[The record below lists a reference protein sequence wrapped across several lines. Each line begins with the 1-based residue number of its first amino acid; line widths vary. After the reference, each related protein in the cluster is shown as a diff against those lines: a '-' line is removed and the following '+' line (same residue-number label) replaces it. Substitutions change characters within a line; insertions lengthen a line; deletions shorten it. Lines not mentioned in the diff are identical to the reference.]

1 MREEFNVQRAKMKE
15 LFLQKEGKTIIHISK
30 YNRNKLYK
38 ILSWMLRIKNN
49 SYEFIFELLQ
59 LKK

>member
-38 ILSWMLRIKNN
+38 YGICRRIK
-49 SYEFIFELLQ
+49 
-59 LKK
+59 KKITR